1 VKTALVVLAAGIGSR
16 YGGIKQLEAVG
27 PGGETILEYS
37 LFDARRAGF
46 SEVIFVIRKA
56 MENDFRTL
64 LLDRMQ
70 PDLSVKLAY
79 QETGFLPPPWAA
91 SESARNRVK
100 PWGTAHALW
109 CARESIECPFAVIN
123 ADDFYGYRSYAL
135 LQGFL
140 AGSKADSTDYA
151 MVGFELGKTLSD
163 HGPVARGICGIDS
176 QGLLV
181 DIVEHTRLAA
191 LKGEAPDSRIAS
203 LGADA
208 SRTFFPADTAVSM
221 NLFGF
226 TPRIFPSLEALLA
239 VFLATSAED
248 AKAEFYLPGAVQNLV
263 KSGSAT
269 VRVLRSPET
278 WFGLTY
284 KPDIEGVRDE
294 LRQLVESGLYPYSLR
309 TAAKVK

>member
-1 VKTALVVLAAGIGSR
+1 MGPVKTALVVLAAGMGSR
-16 YGGIKQLEAVG
+16 FGGIKQLEAVG

-46 SEVIFVIRKA
+46 SEAIFVIRKA
-56 MENDFRTL
+56 MEDEFRTL
-64 LLDRMQ
+64 LLDRIQ
-70 PDLSVKLAY
+70 TDLPVKLAY

-109 CARESIECPFAVIN
+109 CARDSIDCPFAVIN
-123 ADDFYGYRSYAL
+123 ADDFYGFRSYSL

-140 AGSKADSTDYA
+140 AGSRADSTEYA
-151 MVGFELGKTLSD
+151 MVGFELGRTLSD

-176 QGLLV
+176 QGLLS

-191 LKGEAPDSRIAS
+191 VQQDGSETRIAS
-203 LGADA
+203 LQADG
-208 SRTFFPADTAVSM
+208 SQVYFSSDCAVSM

-226 TPRIFPSLEALLA
+226 TPRILPDLEALLGS
-239 VFLATSAED
+239 FLSTKAADSQ
-248 AKAEFYLPGAVQNLV
+248 AEFYLPGAVQALV
-263 KSGSAT
+263 ADGLAT

-284 KPDIEGVRDE
+284 KPDIDGVRGK
-294 LRQLVESGLYPYSLR
+294 LRQLLAQGVYPSALR
-309 TAAKVK
+309 PAG